1 MFNDHQTEQ
10 IDRVLNDVA
19 DELLD
24 AADIDA
30 PPVDVLRLAGAL
42 GMLVAWDQGQSG
54 RARLVRMS
62 GGSSRAARST
72 IFLRPEPRAERQHW
86 AVAHEIGEH
95 AVHHVFDR
103 LAIDPRDDRPTNRER
118 VADALA
124 SRLLLPKRWYL
135 EDARHGGWDLFA
147 LKSRYATASHEL
159 IARRMLDF
167 DEPVIITIFDQ
178 GQVHLRRGNFGLVP
192 RPTPV
197 ELRCRIMTHRSGIPG
212 RLEDPLLRVHGWP
225 IHQDG
230 WQREILR
237 SEPREFT

>member
-95 AVHHVFDR
+95 AAHHVFDR

-159 IARRMLDF
+159 IAADARFRRTGDHYDF
-167 DEPVIITIFDQ
+167 RPRAGTSSPRQFRFGPATHAGRVAVPDHDAPIGHTWSAGRPASSGSWLADSP
-178 GQVHLRRGNFGLVP
+178 RRLAA
-192 RPTPV
+192 
-197 ELRCRIMTHRSGIPG
+197 
-212 RLEDPLLRVHGWP
+212 
-225 IHQDG
+225 
-230 WQREILR
+230 
-237 SEPREFT
+237 